1 MIRLALGWMELQMVG
16 RIPNWPNADAVE
28 VDMET
33 GNTVLIW
40 HDDGE
45 LKKINNA
52 RFAAANDKKFV
63 LELAREGKG
72 PDSLAL
78 KMRVWEM
85 WLRNG
90 MLSAGEAGKL
100 E

>member
-1 MIRLALGWMELQMVG
+1 MIRLALSWMALQMVG
-16 RIPNWPNADAVE
+16 RIPNWPKADVAE
-28 VDMET
+28 VDIQT

-40 HDDGE
+40 HDGGA

-52 RFAAANDKKFV
+52 RFAAANDKKFL
-63 LELAREGKG
+63 LELARESEG

-78 KMRVWEM
+78 KMRRWEM

-90 MLSAGEAGKL
+90 MLTVQEAQKL
-100 E
+100 Q

>member
-1 MIRLALGWMELQMVG
+1 MIRLALSWMALQMVG
-16 RIPNWPNADAVE
+16 RIPNWPKADAVE

-33 GNTVLIW
+33 GNTVLVW

-52 RFAAANDKKFV
+52 RFAAANDKKFL
-63 LELAREGKG
+63 LELARESDG

-78 KMRVWEM
+78 KMRRWEM

-90 MLSAGEAGKL
+90 VLTAAQAGNL
-100 E
+100 Q

>member
-1 MIRLALGWMELQMVG
+1 MIRLALSWMALQMVG
-16 RIPNWPNADAVE
+16 RIPNWPKADAVE

-52 RFAAANDKKFV
+52 RLAAASGFMFQSSAMAGA
-63 LELAREGKG
+63 LEWS
-72 PDSLAL
+72 PNSAL
-78 KMRVWEM
+78 QSFGSRAVT
-85 WLRNG
+85 
-90 MLSAGEAGKL
+90 
-100 E
+100 